1 MANFLYIP
9 AQERGHA
16 NQGWLDTYHTFSFAN
31 YYNPDRMGFGAL
43 RVLNDDIIQPS
54 MGFGMHSHLNM
65 EIITIPLSGKL
76 EHRDNLGHTQ
86 IISSNEVQ
94 VMSAGT
100 GIFHSEY
107 NHSPNEI
114 VNLLQLWIYP
124 RANDLEPRYGI
135 QVFDSAQRKNSLQLI
150 VGPHKKKY
158 KTWINQDAWLYL
170 LDLSESNTEVYRLN
184 KPKKNGV
191 FLFLIDGN
199 AKVENQSMSMRDG
212 LGIDGVEEVS
222 LTAIQDSKILVIEI
236 PMNGMSLR

>member
-1 MANFLYIP
+1 MANFLSFP

-16 NQGWLDTYHTFSFAN
+16 NQGWLDTYHTFSFAS

-43 RVLNDDIIQPS
+43 RVLNDDFIQPS

-86 IISSNEVQ
+86 IISANEVQ

-107 NHSPNEI
+107 NPSSDEP

-135 QVFDSAQRKNSLQLI
+135 QEFGATQRKNSFQQI
-150 VGPHKKKY
+150 VGPDKKRH
-158 KTWINQDAWLYL
+158 KTWINQDAWLHL
-170 LDLSESNTEVYRLN
+170 LDLSEGNTEIYKLN
-184 KPKKNGV
+184 KPPKNGV
-191 FLFLIDGN
+191 FLFLIDGS
-199 AKVENQSMSMRDG
+199 AKVEDQSMSKRDG
-212 LGIDGVEEVS
+212 LGIDGAEEVS
-222 LTAIQDSKILVIEI
+222 ITAIQDSKILVVEV
-236 PMNGMSLR
+236 PMNGADLR

>member
-54 MGFGMHSHLNM
+54 MGFGTHSHLNM

-76 EHRDNLGHTQ
+76 EHRDNLGHRQ

-100 GIFHSEY
+100 GVFHSEY
-107 NHSPNEI
+107 NHSSNEI

-135 QVFDSAQRKNSLQLI
+135 QEFDVAQRKNSFQQI
-150 VGPHKKKY
+150 VGPDKKKY
-158 KTWINQDAWLYL
+158 KTWINQDAWLHL
-170 LDLSESNTEVYRLN
+170 LDLSGGNTEVYRLN
-184 KPKKNGV
+184 KSKKNGV
-191 FLFLIDGN
+191 FLFLINGSAN
-199 AKVENQSMSMRDG
+199 VENQKMSKRDG
-212 LGIDGVEEVS
+212 LGIDGVEEVYI
-222 LTAIQDSKILVIEI
+222 TAIQDSKFLVIEI
-236 PMNGMSLR
+236 PMNGTSLR